1 MVKQL
6 LTNIQVF
13 DGLHEKLLEHGS
25 IVIDHNLVTE
35 ITQARVSPNQFDFVI
50 DGRGATAIPGLTDCH
65 VHFSISKP
73 PGELDDMRIDETA
86 IRAAKN
92 AEAALYR
99 GFTTVRDAGSL
110 VFGVKKCIDEGYID
124 GPRIFPSHGII
135 SQTSGHGDAR
145 GNQAQG
151 KTFSGHDSPAM
162 KTGAFITADGIP
174 EILRAVREQLFL
186 GASQIKIMAGGGIG
200 SLYDPLESLQF
211 TVEEMRAAVQAASDF
226 GTYVFAHL
234 YTPEQMRRASEA
246 GVRCF
251 EHGTLLDRETAK
263 IIKDQGIWLCPQFA
277 LFFDNFVADVVTSP
291 TQDRKRRLVQ
301 DAAYT
306 QAEIINEFN
315 LPTVFGTDLAMNKEW
330 GDMYQP
336 TEFRSKKKVHGSYRG
351 LLTATGNVH
360 RLFKLCTYRNPYPE
374 GKIGVLEAGSFA
386 DILLVNGN
394 PVEDLELL
402 VDKDNIKL
410 IMKDG
415 KIFKNTLEDIHPRN
429 FRKGGV

>member
-1 MVKQL
+1 MKQL
-6 LTNIQVF
+6 LTNIQIF
-13 DGLHEKLLEHGS
+13 DGLHEAIMEHAS
-25 IVIDHNLVTE
+25 IIIDNNLVTE
-35 ITQARVSPNQFDFVI
+35 ITQEAVVSNQFDTI
-50 DGRGATAIPGLTDCH
+50 INGNGATAIPGLTDCH
-65 VHFSISKP
+65 VHFSISTP
-73 PGELDDMRIDETA
+73 PGKLDDMRIDETA

-162 KTGAFITADGIP
+162 KTGAFITADGVP
-174 EILRAVREQLFL
+174 EVLRAVREQLFL

-211 TVEEMRAAVQAASDF
+211 TIEEMRAAVQAASDF

-234 YTPEQMRRASEA
+234 YTPEQMRRAAEA
-246 GVRCF
+246 GVQCF
-251 EHGTLLDRETAK
+251 EHGTLLDRETAR
-263 IIKDQGIWLCPQFA
+263 IIKDHGIWLCPQFA
-277 LFFDNFVADVVTSP
+277 LFFDNFVSDVITSP

-301 DAAYT
+301 NAAYT
-306 QAEIINEFN
+306 QAEIINELD
-315 LPTVFGTDLAMNKEW
+315 LPTVFGTDLAMTKEW
-330 GDMYQP
+330 GDRYQP
-336 TEFRSKKKVHGSYRG
+336 AEFRSKKKVHGSYKG

-360 RLFKLCTYRNPYPE
+360 RLFQLCTYRNPYPE
-374 GKIGVLEAGSFA
+374 GKIGILEAGSFA
-386 DILLVNGN
+386 DLLLINGN
-394 PVEDLELL
+394 PAEDLDLL
-402 VDKDNIKL
+402 ADKNNIKL

-415 KIFKNTLEDIHPRN
+415 KIFKNTLTDIQPRN
-429 FRKGGV
+429 SGK

>member
-1 MVKQL
+1 MKQL
-6 LTNIQVF
+6 LTNIRIF
-13 DGLHEKLLEHGS
+13 DGLHEALLEHGS
-25 IVIDHNLVTE
+25 IIIDNNIVTE
-35 ITQARVSPNQFDFVI
+35 ITQEQVPRNRFDAVI
-50 DGRGATAIPGLTDCH
+50 DGNGAVAIPGLTDCH

-73 PGELDDMRIDETA
+73 PGELNDMRIDETA

-145 GNQAQG
+145 GTQAQE
-151 KTFSGHDSPAM
+151 KTPLGHDSPAM

-174 EILRAVREQLFL
+174 EVLRAVREQLFL

-211 TVEEMRAAVQAASDF
+211 TIEEMRAAVQAASDF

-234 YTPEQMRRASEA
+234 YTPKQMRRAAEA
-246 GVRCF
+246 GIQCF
-251 EHGTLLDRETAK
+251 EHGTLLDKETAK
-263 IIKDQGIWLCPQFA
+263 IIKDRGIWLCPQFA
-277 LFFDNFVADVVTSP
+277 LFFDDFVSDVITSP

-301 DAAYT
+301 NAAYI

-315 LPTVFGTDLAMNKEW
+315 LPTVFGTDLAMSKEW
-330 GDMYQP
+330 GDTYQP
-336 TEFRSKKKVHGSYRG
+336 AEFRSKKKVHGSYKG

-360 RLFKLCTYRNPYPE
+360 HLFKLCTYRNPYPE

-386 DILLVNGN
+386 DILLIDGN
-394 PVEDLELL
+394 PVEDLDLL
-402 VDKDNIKL
+402 ADKNNIKL

-415 KIFKNTLEDIHPRN
+415 KIFKNTLENIHPCM
-429 FRKGGV
+429 

>member
-1 MVKQL
+1 MKQL
-6 LTNIQVF
+6 LTNIQIF
-13 DGLHEKLLEHGS
+13 DGLREKLLEHGS
-25 IVIDHNLVTE
+25 IIIEDNLVTE
-35 ITQARVSPNQFDFVI
+35 ISQERVAPDRFDVI
-50 DGRGATAIPGLTDCH
+50 LDGKGTTAIPGLTDCH

-151 KTFSGHDSPAM
+151 KSFLGHDSPAM
-162 KTGAFITADGIP
+162 KTGAFITADGVA
-174 EILRAVREQLFL
+174 EVLRAVREQLFL

-211 TVEEMRAAVQAASDF
+211 TIEEMRAAVQAASDF

-234 YTPEQMRRASEA
+234 YTPEQMRRAAEA
-246 GVRCF
+246 GVQCF
-251 EHGTLLDRETAK
+251 EHGTLLDKGTAQ

-277 LFFDNFVADVVTSP
+277 LFLDNFVSDVITNP
-291 TQDRKRRLVQ
+291 AQDHKRLRVQ
-301 DAAYT
+301 NAAHT
-306 QAEIINEFN
+306 QAEIINEFD
-315 LPTVFGTDLAMNKEW
+315 LPTVFGTDLAMTKEW
-330 GDMYQP
+330 GDRYQP
-336 TEFRSKKKVHGSYRG
+336 AEFRAKKKIHGSYKG

-360 RLFKLCTYRNPYPE
+360 RLFQLCTYRNPYPE

-386 DILLVNGN
+386 DLLLIHGN
-394 PVEDLELL
+394 PVEDLDLL
-402 VDKDNIKL
+402 ADKNHIKL
-410 IMKDG
+410 IMKNG
-415 KIFKNTLEDIHPRN
+415 KIFKNTLADIQPRN
-429 FRKGGV
+429 YGG